1 LFAVGDDGQKLWQVQ
16 SPASDFAGAP
26 LADGTSVV
34 IPFASGKLVAMAAD
48 SGQKVGVSAT
58 GQSFVGGAEKL
69 QNMFVVATQD
79 GSILVV
85 SPPNGN

>member
-1 LFAVGDDGQKLWQVQ
+1 
-16 SPASDFAGAP
+16 
-26 LADGTSVV
+26 
-34 IPFASGKLVAMAAD
+34 MAAD